1 MIVNLQDAG
10 FETGFTSIYWAYAS
24 GFPKAM
30 NIGKAVDKRLGAER
44 EVVGKKVGLRYEYDF
59 CDNSGKVVN
68 TRDAD
73 KSIRRSDISDLTAP
87 ATPEAAALDGSCAGF
102 QPKPAVEVVIV
113 AMKPLAHGT
122 YIDQALDNRKGVTW
136 LDDGRIPHI
145 QGEVDFSAVQ
155 RQQVD
160 LSERGWVGHVAQ
172 PGTEIQMHKESG
184 RFPANL
190 IVENDIL
197 DTGGKKCISEDITP
211 IAELDSK
218 RDGVGTKE
226 CPRPTEMSFDT
237 DNQKAKKQSE
247 KYPKLSR
254 EGCCPR
260 PTNGHSQNPESGS
273 TMSGAE
279 SQIEAI
285 QEARHTE
292 DGDKPFLNGMGI
304 DVNNATQQG
313 MMEMGD
319 CKFTISNPMPTSQNL
334 SLTSTTDLRSASLAT
349 KRQKTS
355 ASGENT
361 NFSRFFSL
369 DSWWA
374 EKLKELPES
383 VQRTFPCLVVP
394 KASK

>member
-1 MIVNLQDAG
+1 MQTLDG
-10 FETGFTSIYWAYAS
+10 TFTFGS
-24 GFPKAM
+24 GQ
-30 NIGKAVDKRLGAER
+30 GADMK
-44 EVVGKKVGLRYEYDF
+44 GKKIL
-59 CDNSGKVVN
+59 
-68 TRDAD
+68 
-73 KSIRRSDISDLTAP
+73 
-87 ATPEAAALDGSCAGF
+87 
-102 QPKPAVEVVIV
+102 
-113 AMKPLAHGT
+113 
-122 YIDQALDNRKGVTW
+122 
-136 LDDGRIPHI
+136 
-145 QGEVDFSAVQ
+145 
-155 RQQVD
+155 
-160 LSERGWVGHVAQ
+160 LSEPSH
-172 PGTEIQMHKESG
+172 G

-383 VQRTFPCLVVP
+383 VQRTFPFLVVP
-394 KASK
+394 KAGKKEKNLGCEGLEAGRHDYRPNDPDENTIRTRLHGSTKKVNYHPTVKPLKLMCYLITLGSRPGDLVADFFAGTCTTAMAAKMLGRDWLMIEISEEWCQIGKRRVDATGARLI